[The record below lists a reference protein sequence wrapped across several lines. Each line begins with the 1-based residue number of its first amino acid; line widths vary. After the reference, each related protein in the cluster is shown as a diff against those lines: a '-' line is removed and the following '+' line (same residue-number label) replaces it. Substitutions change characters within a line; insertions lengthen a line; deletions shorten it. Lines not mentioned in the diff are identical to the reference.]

1 MNTEAPADDV
11 PDDCPDFPFNY
22 TLLED
27 HPAFRDEPEV
37 KAWMLHW
44 NKPEAVARRKEL
56 GFHRGSWLPL
66 ADPDQPFLRFL
77 HFESASRSLAS
88 DPNYLDSDFEIQ
100 DKPGDPFEN
109 IRTELNEAADLG
121 KDHPDHAYFKFKAI
135 NSTLALATVH
145 RWAKKEGKSRSH
157 FYRKI
162 ADLID
167 KIEVQVPSQDDELVR
182 ILECFESLVSELEW
196 LPSRDQLERAFF
208 GHNTDADCN
217 NRTKFNRWL
226 IRVGLQG
233 LPRRKAQARKPG
245 PVQVRKR

>member
-1 MNTEAPADDV
+1 MNTEAHADDV
-11 PDDCPDFPFNY
+11 SDDCPDFPFNS

-27 HPAFRDEPEV
+27 HPAFKDEPEV
-37 KAWMLHW
+37 KAWVLHW
-44 NKPEAVARRKEL
+44 NKPEAIARRKAL
-56 GFHRGSWLPL
+56 GFERGRWLSLP
-66 ADPDQPFLRFL
+66 DPDEPFLRFL
-77 HFESASRSLAS
+77 HFESASRGLAS

-100 DKPGDPFEN
+100 DKPGDPFEY

-121 KDHPDHAYFKFKAI
+121 KDHPEHDFFKFQTI

-167 KIEVQVPSQDDELVR
+167 KLEVEAPPQHPELVR
-182 ILECFESLVSELEW
+182 ILECFEALVSELEW
-196 LPSRDQLERAFF
+196 LPSKDQLDKALNGQMTPEGPA
-208 GHNTDADCN
+208 
-217 NRTKFNRWL
+217 RTKFNRWL
-226 IRVGLQG
+226 KHLGLDG
-233 LPRRKAQARKPG
+233 LPPRKAQARKPG